1 MKILAV
7 SFFTPYKENYKGI
20 SALLYSLLKYRSSD
34 VEVVLYSYNANHLPI
49 EKIYEV
55 EREIGIKIRFIPFPL
70 WIQKLMR
77 IPILFKV
84 LELLLPESLY
94 SYIAVPN
101 EIKDKIK
108 SFEPDVVWL
117 YPFFFYR
124 WASKLKKI
132 KFVITGCDN
141 NALFYERCLDDAF
154 FKSKKKHI
162 GLLLRLYKAYWIEK
176 KFAKKN
182 IMMHYVGQEDMS
194 SYMNKV
200 NIHNAF
206 FSVHPHNC
214 YISKDIH
221 FSSHRIRVVIAGNND
236 FYMISNSKKII
247 EELSK
252 NELLPNFV
260 EITFLGKGW
269 NTDYLALKDAG
280 YACDIITWVD
290 NYNRELIKYDVQLV
304 PISVGTGTK
313 GKVLDALVNGLLCI
327 GTPCAMENVFV
338 ENGKSCIIYNN
349 PEDIPA
355 ILLDISLN
363 RKKYEEIAENGRSM
377 ILEKHS
383 PLLASDS
390 FYANI
395 ANFLMKNNVL

>member
-1 MKILAV
+1 MKILV
-7 SFFTPYKENYKGI
+7 VTFFTPYKENYKGI

-34 VEVVLYSYNANHLPI
+34 VEVVLYSYNANQLPF
-49 EKIYEV
+49 EKIRDV
-55 EREIGIKIRFIPFPL
+55 ERELGIKISFIPFPV
-70 WIQKLMR
+70 WIQKLKR
-77 IPILFKV
+77 IPFLFKM

-101 EIKDKIK
+101 EIKNRIK
-108 SFEPDVVWL
+108 LFKPDVVWL
-117 YPFFFYR
+117 YPFFFYN
-124 WASKLKKI
+124 WASKLNNL

-141 NALFYERCLDDAF
+141 NALFYKRCQDDAF
-154 FKSKKKHI
+154 FKPMKKRI
-162 GLLLRLYKAYWIEK
+162 GLLLRLYKAYHIEK
-176 KFAKKN
+176 KFARKN
-182 IMMHYVGQEDMS
+182 VMMHYVGQEDMA
-194 SYMNKV
+194 SYMHKV

-214 YISKDIH
+214 YLSKDIR
-221 FSSHRIRVVIAGNND
+221 FSSPRIRVIIAGNND
-236 FYMISNSKKII
+236 FYMFSNSRKII
-247 EELSK
+247 EELCRNK
-252 NELLPNFV
+252 LLPNFV

-269 NTDYLALKDAG
+269 DIYYLALKDAG
-280 YACDIITWVD
+280 FVSNIITWVD